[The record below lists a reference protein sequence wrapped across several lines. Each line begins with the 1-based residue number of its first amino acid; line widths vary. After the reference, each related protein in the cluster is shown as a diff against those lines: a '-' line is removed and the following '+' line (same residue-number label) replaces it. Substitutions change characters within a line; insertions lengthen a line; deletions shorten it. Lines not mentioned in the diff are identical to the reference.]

1 MLSGYHAAVWAFRL
15 RRSASSR
22 RCAATN
28 PITDLIATGAALK
41 LRLEV
46 VRLDSTG
53 VVTAAVALATGRS
66 SLGGFTVISAFV
78 VAAVAAIV
86 FSLVLQVWMA
96 SVQIRR
102 FLHWFSGTP
111 DGDEKV
117 GRLFDVYGWR
127 ARLAV
132 RLFRIQLPPGF
143 AQGPKSSSPC
153 PPPGPK
159 RAGGYY

>member
-1 MLSGYHAAVWAFRL
+1 
-15 RRSASSR
+15 
-22 RCAATN
+22 
-28 PITDLIATGAALK
+28 
-41 LRLEV
+41 
-46 VRLDSTG
+46 
-53 VVTAAVALATGRS
+53 
-66 SLGGFTVISAFV
+66 V

-132 RLFRIQLPPGF
+132 RLFRIQLPPGV
-143 AQGPKSSSPC
+143 AQGPKTSMQAHPLPSGVESLVV
-153 PPPGPK
+153 
-159 RAGGYY
+159 ALIMAVFLLVVGGFVYLIAK